1 MPSVRRTGQK
11 LIAVYLFD
19 ETEILTYKQMVND
32 QKMVAGL
39 IYLDNRRGA
48 GERGGGTP
56 FSFDRIDRPEDHQK
70 YITAMNGIVKKLER
84 ISILLRLS
92 SVIFRS

>member
-1 MPSVRRTGQK
+1 
-11 LIAVYLFD
+11 
-19 ETEILTYKQMVND
+19 MVND

-39 IYLDNRRGA
+39 IYLDNDEALESVEEVRRSLLTA
-48 GERGGGTP
+48 L
-56 FSFDRIDRPEDHQK
+56 IDRKITK